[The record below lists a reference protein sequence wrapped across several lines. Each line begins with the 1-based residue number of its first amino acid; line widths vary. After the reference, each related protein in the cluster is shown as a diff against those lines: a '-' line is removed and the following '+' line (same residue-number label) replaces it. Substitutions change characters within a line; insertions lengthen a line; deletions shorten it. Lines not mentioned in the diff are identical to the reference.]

1 MSALPSQEDS
11 GNADLFKL
19 LHSLAQEL
27 TKLHDKDIVHGDLTA
42 STIHLSDGM
51 PKLAFSNIADMER
64 RHSSS
69 ENEPTRSTWRYS
81 APELLSGPYKYAT
94 MASDVYSF
102 GSLAYNILTGIRPYD
117 HLKSEFE
124 VIVAIDANEGISRP
138 HAGITDEV
146 WEILKACWVREP
158 ELRLSMQEI
167 GARLAALQQSKGT
180 IMARM

>member
-1 MSALPSQEDS
+1 MNPLSSNSSD
-11 GNADLFKL
+11 DHLFEL
-19 LHSLAQEL
+19 LYNLAQEL

-42 STIHLSDGM
+42 NTVYLNDGM
-51 PKLAFSNIADMER
+51 PQLAFNNIADMER

-117 HLKSEFE
+117 HLESEFE
-124 VIVAIDANEGISRP
+124 VIVAIDTNEGISRP

-146 WEILKACWVREP
+146 WGILSACWVREP
-158 ELRLSMQEI
+158 DLRPSMQEI
-167 GARLAALQQSKGT
+167 RGRLAALQRRKRR